1 MTEFRNIRSPR
12 LVFRKFDCSPGFS
25 SKYFNVIQ
33 VVGNR
38 KSFKHRQSLV
48 QNTAKT
54 SKSIIKRNRSERQR
68 SIQEN
73 EI

>member
-1 MTEFRNIRSPR
+1 MTEFRNIRPPG
-12 LVFRKFDCSPGFS
+12 LVYRKFDCSPGFS

-38 KSFKHRQSLV
+38 KSFKPKQSLV

-54 SKSIIKRNRSERQR
+54 SKSIIKKKQIRTPKKHSRK
-68 SIQEN
+68 
-73 EI
+73 